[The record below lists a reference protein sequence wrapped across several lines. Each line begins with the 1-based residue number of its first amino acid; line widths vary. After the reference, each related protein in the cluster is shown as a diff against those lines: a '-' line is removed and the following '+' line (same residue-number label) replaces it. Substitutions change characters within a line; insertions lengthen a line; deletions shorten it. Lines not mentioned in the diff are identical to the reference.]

1 MKKKIVSL
9 CLVVALIAI
18 AAVGT
23 LAYFT
28 DSKSA
33 TNTFTV
39 GNVAI
44 GLDEAPVIYNKDTH
58 TWSVDQTTE
67 ARVQANTYENVYP
80 GAVLPKDPIVHNTGT
95 SDAYVQAEVRVAK
108 KTIACLFANDPQVSV
123 LNPQSCFEN
132 LVGGEL
138 GNGWSI
144 VSCDLSSNIFD
155 FINEDLVVVLR
166 YAEKVAAKGSTTP
179 IFSNVT
185 IPTSFDGKID
195 PATFTMNITAQA
207 IQADGFDTAAAA
219 FTELNNE
226 LNNELAD

>member
-28 DSKSA
+28 DTDEA

-44 GLDEAPVIYNKDTH
+44 KLDEAPVIKNNDN
-58 TWSVDQTTE
+58 TWTADKNA
-67 ARVQANTYENVYP
+67 ARVQENTYVNVYP

-95 SDAYVQAEVRVAK
+95 SDAYVQAEVRVAY
-108 KTIACLFANDPQVSV
+108 KTIACLFANDPQASV
-123 LNPQSCFEN
+123 LNPRSCFEN
-132 LVGGEL
+132 LVGEL
-138 GNGWSI
+138 GDGWSI
-144 VSCDLSSNIFD
+144 VSCDWSSDIFD
-155 FINEDLVVVLR
+155 HINSELVVVLR
-166 YAEKVAAKGSTTP
+166 YAEKVVATDNTTA

-185 IPTSFDGKID
+185 IPTSFKGEID
-195 PATFTMNITAQA
+195 PATFTMDITAEA
-207 IQADGFDTAAAA
+207 IQADGFADAAAA
-219 FTELNNE
+219 FTALNKELNK
-226 LNNELAD
+226 